1 MIKSMITSFLILF
14 AAGWLGMCKSL
25 DMPENIPSH
34 SEKIDSLWQ
43 AYDSTDQKSFPE
55 TADAQL
61 AAIEEMSEKMNRSV
75 DYIGAIF
82 ERHNLLMQRA
92 ENGQVDKRDVVDYV
106 FDRSPLD
113 DSISGY
119 LLSYVR
125 AYSLWTYYNQYQNII
140 EDRTSLAEDSNI
152 SDFETWTQPQFIDAI
167 IDHATDA
174 LHLRLKDEPLSKW
187 KRVVTQM
194 GDSTALRFRP
204 NLYALMTNAVME
216 ILSSQEMH
224 SIPLQEHPVLKDE
237 MWWADREAF
246 INHGFGYGDET
257 MGKLV
262 RIYRQA
268 LIELEDP
275 GVLLDIDLSRYNFI
289 LAHSRQSDRG
299 GKWKRR
305 VQELLKHST
314 EEFSRAR
321 LATELAEYF
330 LGLRD
335 DTDSLGRSGYLR
347 AKDLIEEEN
356 LIDRED
362 IFGER
367 AKRVMHEILAP
378 HLSANVESVQLPDRA
393 ILVSAMYR
401 NVEKL
406 DYSIYEVS
414 PTLLDKINR
423 RNPDEFEKALAR
435 QEQIE
440 KGSTRLPQ
448 NPNFGMKTAE
458 FGMESLP
465 GGLYILVLRAGEA
478 VYWQELQVSDLAVI
492 QLDDHLVVMD
502 RTNGRGVPNAEIILE
517 KVDWRSRNRDT
528 IFIQSNDQGI
538 ASNPAGGSVK
548 IVKVK
553 KGKRL
558 LFPSKNIHSSSSA
571 PSRSDRM
578 KVRIFSDRSIYRP
591 GQNIRFKGI
600 LYQYI
605 KPGSEKTISGQE
617 IEVMLRDP
625 NRETV
630 KKYEVVSDAFGSIT
644 GDFRIPDAAMPGT
657 YHLATSFGTKTI
669 EVAEYRRPGFEL
681 NTSWPEGVKYI
692 AGDTVSLNL
701 TAKSYSGFPLSEA
714 GVRIFVYREYS
725 SLWRYG
731 IWPPRKSQSALT
743 YEAEKSL
750 DREGRIQIDF
760 PTSEVEEGVAAK
772 YRIRCEVTDAGGETH
787 SIEREVLLSSSPYL
801 LKASLPDRIVEEQLP
816 ESPLR
821 LRNAMNAPV
830 TAEVRWEL
838 NKIETP
844 GKKYVDR
851 YWTSPDTIL
860 IQREAFETNWPHLR
874 YACHKEVE
882 AVGVEV
888 ASGTLEI
895 RGEAAIPEAIFSE
908 RKEGRYIL
916 KVRDESGRQL
926 AREVFDYYEAS
937 SEIAIY
943 EPELFWRNAPE
954 EVDPG
959 KSLSLKSVRPF
970 TEGASM
976 VAWKRANASL
986 EVESGS
992 DIELRLPAEDYRSI
1006 QAVVFSVIHNRVFSS
1021 AANIKVKRPHKK
1033 IEIEPVALNRE
1044 TQPGQDEIYT
1054 FRINHPEPLQLM
1066 AGMYDESL
1074 DAIQP
1079 HSWSRLGLARER
1091 ARIQWQAL
1099 DFRSLSL
1106 RSIRFFDQPRSYYV
1120 NAMRWPQF
1128 NLHSYPRV
1136 RGLSETMAMDNAKM
1150 RSVSAADEEIAS
1162 PRTAEP
1168 PPASELQEVSE
1179 TSEEASIRENLKET
1193 VFFMPE
1199 IEKRSDGL
1207 YEISFSM
1214 TDALTRWKLM
1224 LFGHDKKLGS
1234 GVFTTS
1240 VVSSQLLSIRPYFPR
1255 VLRSG
1260 DTIELAARVESNVEL
1275 ESAYTHIQIKHV
1287 ISGEDL
1293 TEQLIS
1299 SSEEQEISVRA
1310 GQQKRVSWQLI
1321 VPKAED
1327 IPALKITT
1335 HIRSDK
1341 GVDAE
1346 SHILPVLSNRIAVT
1360 EALPLELNELSSD
1373 FWDVS
1378 EKAFELNLK
1387 QEQRP
1392 LKYKL
1397 DVNLQPVWL
1406 AVQSLPYLSKPK
1418 YPSATALINVLF
1430 ANSLAIEVA
1439 ESIPNLQNQ
1448 IQALEAG
1455 GQGGSS
1461 LSRNQE
1467 WKNTTLD
1474 QSPWMQVAQNESQRT
1489 QNIAKLLD
1497 KNRQQFERQR
1507 ILREISDMQ
1516 NADGGFPWMPG
1527 GRSSPY
1533 ISQYLAKEFL
1543 RMKSLDLVADKEAE
1557 IDYLLEP
1564 LLAFCYRHFD
1574 KHLIPKLRDSSSFY
1588 FENELVYMYYLGVEA
1603 SASGQLK
1610 AWKEWDKVKPLL
1622 EKVLKEKIGELS
1634 FGQQALVGLAW
1645 HRENKS
1651 GELERLLRSLSER
1664 ARKSDHQGWSWGIGS
1679 SYSFYHSALESQ
1691 ALIIELAEKAGET
1704 KNMSRQAKK
1713 YLLKEKQV
1721 NHWENSKTTAAV
1733 IHALL
1738 LQGGDGWRNPKTVKW
1753 SATGEQNDPDLK
1765 IGDTFISWEK
1775 SLSSDEDFTAPV
1787 QSLSIE
1793 NPNPFP
1799 IWGGLYLQYSSPIGL
1814 IESSSEGPLSVR
1826 TQYFLQKQGEQ
1837 GPELTPIDDN
1847 TRLEQGEILVARL
1860 QVQVDR
1866 DMDFVHI
1873 EQFRA
1878 ANLEPITQKSGYEVN
1893 GNFVFYRSVKDEGTH
1908 FFVEVLPKG
1917 THVFE
1922 FKERVAHQ
1930 GVCTGGFTRIESYY
1944 APEFKSHSSGE
1955 KIITYDR

>member
-1 MIKSMITSFLILF
+1 MIKPMISSFLILF
-14 AAGWLGMCKSL
+14 AAGWLSMCKSL
-25 DMPENIPSH
+25 DMSGNISTN

-61 AAIEEMSEKMNRSV
+61 ATIEKMSAKMNRTS
-75 DYIGAIF
+75 DYIGAVF
-82 ERHNLLMQRA
+82 ARHNLLLHRA

-113 DSISGY
+113 DSISRH
-119 LLSYVR
+119 LLSYAK
-125 AYSLWTYYNQYQNII
+125 AYSLWTYYNQYQNTI
-140 EDRTSLAEDSNI
+140 EDRTSIVEDSNV
-152 SDFETWTQPQFIDAI
+152 SDFETWTRPQFIEAI
-167 IDHATDA
+167 IDNATDA
-174 LHLRLKDEPLSKW
+174 MHLHLKGEPLSKW
-187 KRVVTQM
+187 KRVLARM

-204 NLYALMTNAVME
+204 DLYALMTNAIME

-237 MWWADREAF
+237 MWWAEREAF
-246 INHGFGYGDET
+246 INHEFGYGDET

-275 GVLLDIDLSRYNFI
+275 RVLLDIDLSRYNFI
-289 LAHSRQSDRG
+289 RAHSRQSDRG
-299 GKWKRR
+299 DKWKRR
-305 VQELLKHST
+305 VRELLNQSMD
-314 EEFSRAR
+314 ELSRAR
-321 LATELAEYF
+321 LATKLAEYF

-335 DTDSLGRSGYLR
+335 DKDSLGRSGYLR

-362 IFGER
+362 IYGER
-367 AKRVMHEILAP
+367 AKRIMHEIRAP
-378 HLSANVESVQLPDRA
+378 HLSANVESVHLPNRA

-406 DYSIYEVS
+406 DYAIYEVN
-414 PTLLDKINR
+414 PTFLEKINR
-423 RNPDEFEKALAR
+423 RNPEEFDNALAR
-435 QEQIE
+435 REQLK
-440 KGSTRLPQ
+440 KGSTQLPQ
-448 NPNFGMKTAE
+448 NPNFAMKTAE
-458 FGMESLP
+458 FGLESLP

-492 QLDDHLVVMD
+492 QLDDHLFVMD
-502 RTNGRGVPNAEIILE
+502 RIKGQGVANAEIVLE
-517 KVDWRSRNRDT
+517 KVDWRSRKRDT

-538 ASNPAGGSVK
+538 ASNPAEGSVK
-548 IVKVK
+548 IIEVK

-617 IEVMLRDP
+617 IDVMLRDP
-625 NRETV
+625 NREIV
-630 KKYEVVSDAFGSIT
+630 EKYTVVSDAFGSIT

-681 NTSWPEGVKYI
+681 NAIWPEGAKFI
-692 AGDTVSLNL
+692 AGDTVSMKL
-701 TAKSYSGFPLSEA
+701 TAKTYSGFPLSEA
-714 GVRIFVYREYS
+714 DVDISVYREYNR
-725 SLWRYG
+725 LWRYG
-731 IWPPRKSQSALT
+731 IWPPHKSQSELT
-743 YEAEKSL
+743 YQAEKSL

-760 PTSEVEEGVAAK
+760 PTSEVEEGMSAK

-787 SIEREVLLSSSPYL
+787 RVERELLLSSSPYL

-816 ESPLR
+816 ESTLR
-821 LRNAMNAPV
+821 LSNAMNAPV

-838 NKIETP
+838 DKVETP

-860 IQREAFETNWPHLR
+860 IPREAFETKWPHLR
-874 YACHKEVE
+874 YEVNKEVE
-882 AVGVEV
+882 EAAVEI
-888 ASGTLEI
+888 ASGKLEI

-916 KVRDESGRQL
+916 KVQDESGRQL
-926 AREVFDYYEAS
+926 ARKVFDYYETS

-943 EPELFWRNAPE
+943 KPELFWRNAPK

-970 TEGASM
+970 AEGSSM
-976 VAWKRANASL
+976 VAWKMANAAL
-986 EVESGS
+986 KVESGS
-992 DIELRLPAEDYRSI
+992 GIELRLPDEDYRSI

-1021 AANIKVKRPHKK
+1021 AANIKVKRPHKV
-1033 IEIEPVALNRE
+1033 IEIEPLALNRE
-1044 TQPGQDEIYT
+1044 TQPGQDEKYT

-1066 AGMYDESL
+1066 ASMYDESL

-1106 RSIRFFDQPRSYYV
+1106 RSIRFFDHPRSYYV
-1120 NAMRWPQF
+1120 NGMQWPNF
-1128 NLHSYPRV
+1128 NLHFYPRV
-1136 RGLSETMAMDNAKM
+1136 RVLSETMAMDNAKM
-1150 RSVSAADEEIAS
+1150 RSGNVEDDEIALRSAES
-1162 PRTAEP
+1162 PPSPETAITN
-1168 PPASELQEVSE
+1168 AQSEQLP
-1179 TSEEASIRENLKET
+1179 IRDNLEET
-1193 VFFMPE
+1193 VFFMPD
-1199 IEKRSDGL
+1199 IEKRKDGL
-1207 YEISFSM
+1207 YDISFSM

-1240 VVSSQLLSIRPYFPR
+1240 VVSSQPISIRPYFPR

-1260 DTIELAARVESNVEL
+1260 DTIELAARVESTVEL
-1275 ESAYTHIQIKHV
+1275 ESASTRIQVSHLM
-1287 ISGEDL
+1287 SGQDL
-1293 TEQLIS
+1293 TGKLIS
-1299 SSEEQEISVRA
+1299 SSVEREVSVRA

-1321 VPKAED
+1321 VPEAED
-1327 IPALKITT
+1327 IPALKITA
-1335 HIRSDK
+1335 HIRSDER
-1341 GVDAE
+1341 GDAE
-1346 SHILPVLSNRIAVT
+1346 SHILPVLSNRILVT

-1378 EKAFELNLK
+1378 EKAFELNLN

-1406 AVQSLPYLSKPK
+1406 ALQSLPYLSKPK

-1439 ESIPNLQNQ
+1439 ESLPNLQNQ
-1448 IQALEAG
+1448 IQALESG

-1474 QSPWMQVAQNESQRT
+1474 QSPWMQMAQNESQRT

-1497 KNRQQFERQR
+1497 KNRQQYERQR

-1527 GRSSPY
+1527 GQSSPY

-1543 RMKSLDLVADKEAE
+1543 RMKSLHLVEDKEAE

-1574 KHLIPKLRDSSSFY
+1574 KRLIPKLRDSSSFY

-1603 SASGQLK
+1603 SASDQLK

-1622 EKVLKEKIGELS
+1622 EKVLKDRIGNLS

-1645 HRENKS
+1645 HRESKTE
-1651 GELERLLRSLSER
+1651 ELGRLLRSLSER
-1664 ARKSDHQGWSWGIGS
+1664 ARKSDHLGWSWGIGPS
-1679 SYSFYHSALESQ
+1679 HSFHHSALESQ
-1691 ALIIELAEKAGET
+1691 ALIVELAEKAGE
-1704 KNMSRQAKK
+1704 KNISRQAKK
-1713 YLLKEKQV
+1713 YFLKEKQV
-1721 NHWENSKTTAAV
+1721 NHWQNSKTTAAV

-1738 LQGGDGWRNPKTVKW
+1738 LQGDDGWRNPKTVKW
-1753 SATGEQNDPDLK
+1753 AATGDQKNPDLK
-1765 IGDTFISWEK
+1765 IGDSFISWEK
-1775 SLSSDEDFTAPV
+1775 SLSSDDDFIAPV

-1826 TQYFLQKQGEQ
+1826 TQYFLQKQGEE

-1878 ANLEPITQKSGYEVN
+1878 ANLEPITQKSGYEQR
-1893 GNFVFYRSVKDEGTH
+1893 GKIAFYRSVKDEGTH
-1908 FFVEVLPKG
+1908 FFVDVLSKG

-1930 GVCTGGFTRIESYY
+1930 GICTGGFTRIESYY